1 VHLVRKRETKN
12 SEIPVEE
19 EDTELLALNAEAK
32 TFIKHLTNIADEKNL
47 EHIMEDIIGMDLD
60 NKCLFEFLSAV
71 ELHVSKSIARL
82 TG

>member
-1 VHLVRKRETKN
+1 MHLVRKRETKK
-12 SEIPVEE
+12 SEIPVK
-19 EDTELLALNAEAK
+19 EDTELIALNAEAK

-47 EHIMEDIIGMDLD
+47 EQIMEDIVRMDLD

-82 TG
+82 TD